1 MLHSTRPRRSGSDR
15 WVRCNASLKDL
26 KQPAPELSLDISY
39 SINSSLGTCRLQF
52 FTTDIETIFSLTF
65 FIGNKHRWKP
75 TLVWLFSSEIM
86 ENRYEVKVSWPEIIA
101 WLQWAKIV
109 LVVEQSVSTE
119 IRSEQRQ
126 KYSQPS
132 ADGDRIFVVR
142 WHQTVSF
149 LGMGLKLLNYLQ
161 ERRTNFERGGQS
173 QLNGVEGQKKIVFL
187 NGCHCPARPAC
198 CYNCFF
204 YLYLTWH
211 KRNTYVQHVVCSDS

>member
-15 WVRCNASLKDL
+15 WVRCNASLKGL
-26 KQPAPELSLDISY
+26 KKPAPELSLEISY

-161 ERRTNFERGGQS
+161 ECRTNFEKGGAITVKWCW
-173 QLNGVEGQKKIVFL
+173 GPKK
-187 NGCHCPARPAC
+187 
-198 CYNCFF
+198 NCFF
-204 YLYLTWH
+204 KWLPLPGPACLLLQLFFLFILDLT
-211 KRNTYVQHVVCSDS
+211 